1 MGVERFFSSLKT
13 EFNVVKNLK
22 YPFEKIDSKYFFIDF
37 NSIIHVISAQY
48 LSDINKK
55 KEKINLDTFNNN
67 VIDLIKIYII
77 NLLKNNIYSKNL
89 HYLGLFIDGIPSMA
103 KMHEQKKRRY
113 VSDFINELLKQEKL
127 HYNWD
132 KNNISPATNFMKL
145 LELQLDSKEF
155 NLLINK
161 TCPNMK
167 KYFVSNTNEAGEG
180 EMKIINYIRKNLKDT
195 TDDILVYSPDSDM
208 IILLMLLKQNTLL
221 LRYDQQKSKDS
232 DKQMI
237 LNFIEINNFKNV
249 LVNYCYHKL
258 DKTSI
263 NRNNLLNDIIFITT
277 VFGDDFL
284 PKLETFR
291 ISNDIFFIIDKYLIN
306 LLTHGHL
313 LIYENKY
320 IINTKAFYN
329 FLVILEK
336 SESYFLHRNYFLS
349 VYNNFYNYNDSQFH
363 LNLKKLSINIGILT
377 NLMKND
383 FFYYTL
389 LRYIDD
395 EKLYDFMKDNKSNDK
410 IFLFKKLYYYEVD
423 RDFLADNIISYYKK
437 FNSLPVNI
445 KSSLLIDNL
454 RKMTFSSETYPHS
467 AKIQSLNPR
476 DTLSYKINYKLDRF
490 YKLLNP
496 IDKFY
501 SKYFSDKSRVKRNE
515 HHLYYKQFK
524 FNDKDLVKKYLKG
537 WNWVVNYYFNNHTEK
552 TWYYYDSRSPLL
564 LEIVNHYNEQILL
577 EFVKDDFSI
586 TRLEQFIFI
595 TPFNLN
601 YDLNYQLQYFNNILS
616 KEDFNKVIKFIT
628 ENKKYFNNLGNFYKN
643 LEKYSNKIDC
653 STSLF
658 VNKCSLDFL
667 DYYVD
672 IKQFCKDLRKY
683 INYNQQVTYYPI

>member
-48 LSDINKK
+48 LSEINTKK
-55 KEKINLDTFNNN
+55 VKIDLNTFNKN

-89 HYLGLFIDGIPSMA
+89 EYFGLFIDGIPSMA
-103 KMHEQKKRRY
+103 KIHEQKKRRY
-113 VSDFINELLKQEKL
+113 VGDFINELLKQEKL

-145 LELQLDSKEF
+145 LEIELDSKEF
-155 NLLINK
+155 NLLIK
-161 TCPNMK
+161 ITCPNIK
-167 KYFVSNTNEAGEG
+167 KYFVSNTKEAGEG
-180 EMKIINYIRKNLKDT
+180 EMKIINYIRDNLGDT
-195 TDDILVYSPDSDM
+195 KDDILVYSPDSDM

-232 DKQMI
+232 DKEMI

-277 VFGDDFL
+277 IFGDDFL

-313 LIYENKY
+313 LLYENKY

-363 LNLKKLSINIGILT
+363 LNLKKLSINISILKK
-377 NLMKND
+377 LMKDD

-389 LRYIDD
+389 LRYLDD
-395 EKLYDFMKDNKSNDK
+395 EKLYDFMKDNKVNDK
-410 IFLFKKLYYYEVD
+410 VFIFKKLYYYEVD
-423 RDFLADNIISYYKK
+423 RDFLADNITEYYKK
-437 FNSLPVNI
+437 FKSFPVNI
-445 KSSLLIDNL
+445 KSTLLIDNL
-454 RKMTFSSETYPHS
+454 RKMTFSSKNYPHII
-467 AKIQSLNPR
+467 KLKKLNKR
-476 DTLSYKINYKLDRF
+476 DELAYKINYKLDKF

-524 FNDKDLVKKYLKG
+524 FNDKDLVNKYLKG
-537 WNWVVNYYFNNHTEK
+537 WNWIVNYYFNNHTEN

-564 LEIVNHYNEQILL
+564 LEIINNYNKKILT
-577 EFVKDDFSI
+577 EFVKDDFII

-595 TPFNLN
+595 TPFKLN

-616 KEDFNKVIKFIT
+616 KEDLNKVIKFIT
-628 ENKKYFNNLGNFYKN
+628 ENKKYFNNLANFYQN

-658 VNKCSLDFL
+658 VNKCSLEFL

-672 IKQFCKDLRKY
+672 IKQFCRDLRKY